1 MVHALTLSLLLAAL
15 PAGGGTPPPQA
26 PAPGVLGLHLT
37 RLLQSYQGRGEAAFP
52 PAFAG
57 KLRPTYQVSCYLRV
71 ASPAA
76 VPAMVARVKALGGW
90 AVPLGQRLLDARVP
104 LAHLAELAVDPTL
117 VRAEADLGH
126 RRLLDK
132 SVPAIGADRVQK
144 GTGLP
149 RAVNGKGVVLGL
161 VDTGI
166 DYRIKTFAGDDG
178 KTRVQALWDQVASK
192 GTPPKGYTGG
202 NLCTRADLLDGNCD
216 YVDMV
221 GHGTHVAATAGG
233 RDRQYQGVAPDVDY
247 VVAKSLTFQHLG
259 ASVKWVMDT
268 AAGLG
273 EPVVINMSLGG
284 HYGPHDGTS
293 LESQAID
300 ALTGPGRLI
309 AVAAGN
315 EGWTPIHLGYTLQ
328 ETPTTTEV
336 KPYGGTGSNG
346 MDVDL
351 WLDPGA
357 SARIDLDLVDASG
370 AVVAST
376 GFVAE
381 PASFTGTL
389 KEGGQALGQVQIAWS
404 APDPENGKREA
415 NLVILP
421 SSDPDTFAGNAGGY
435 RWLMRLS
442 GHGAFNAWVPASGFL
457 SQPSVFGTATGE
469 GLAPGDARETV
480 AMPGVAPNVITVAA
494 FATRNSWPDIDGKT
508 ITDPSTTVGDIAF
521 FSSVG
526 PTAAPARTGF
536 KPEIAAPGEWIAAP
550 FGENGLVLDRK
561 ELVDDGVMVMR
572 GTSMASPHVAGT
584 LALMLAVK
592 PDLTP
597 AEARKI
603 LEDTAKHDSF
613 TGKVPNAH
621 WGYGKLDAYD
631 AVKTLLAAE
640 QPSPGGG
647 GGSPGGCGCSASS
660 GAPGATGLL
669 ALAGLML
676 VAEARRRRAVA
687 RGAAARAVSRPR

>member
-1 MVHALTLSLLLAAL
+1 M
-15 PAGGGTPPPQA
+15 
-26 PAPGVLGLHLT
+26 
-37 RLLQSYQGRGEAAFP
+37 
-52 PAFAG
+52 
-57 KLRPTYQVSCYLRV
+57 
-71 ASPAA
+71 
-76 VPAMVARVKALGGW
+76 
-90 AVPLGQRLLDARVP
+90 
-104 LAHLAELAVDPTL
+104 
-117 VRAEADLGH
+117 
-126 RRLLDK
+126 
-132 SVPAIGADRVQK
+132 
-144 GTGLP
+144 
-149 RAVNGKGVVLGL
+149 
-161 VDTGI
+161 
-166 DYRIKTFAGDDG
+166 
-178 KTRVQALWDQVASK
+178 
-192 GTPPKGYTGG
+192 
-202 NLCTRADLLDGNCD
+202 
-216 YVDMV
+216 
-221 GHGTHVAATAGG
+221 
-233 RDRQYQGVAPDVDY
+233 
-247 VVAKSLTFQHLG
+247 
-259 ASVKWVMDT
+259 
-268 AAGLG
+268 
-273 EPVVINMSLGG
+273 VINMSLGG

-536 KPEIAAPGEWIAAP
+536 NPRSPPPG
-550 FGENGLVLDRK
+550 
-561 ELVDDGVMVMR
+561 
-572 GTSMASPHVAGT
+572 S
-584 LALMLAVK
+584 
-592 PDLTP
+592 
-597 AEARKI
+597 
-603 LEDTAKHDSF
+603 
-613 TGKVPNAH
+613 
-621 WGYGKLDAYD
+621 
-631 AVKTLLAAE
+631 
-640 QPSPGGG
+640 
-647 GGSPGGCGCSASS
+647 GSPRPSGRTAWSS
-660 GAPGATGLL
+660 TARSWSTTG
-669 ALAGLML
+669 
-676 VAEARRRRAVA
+676 
-687 RGAAARAVSRPR
+687 